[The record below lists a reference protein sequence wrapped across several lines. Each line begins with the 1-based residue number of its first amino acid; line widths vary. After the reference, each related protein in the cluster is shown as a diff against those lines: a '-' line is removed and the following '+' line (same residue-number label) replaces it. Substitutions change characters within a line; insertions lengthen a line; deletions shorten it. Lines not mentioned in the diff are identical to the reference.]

1 MAFVA
6 KINGQVVEGNSIA
19 ELSWL
24 GCMISPGTNGNNN
37 GNNNGNG
44 DVVKGLLGVRKQ
56 DPEKCAKFKKWCVK
70 QYSDGVARDVTVQE
84 AVSTWGVKIDPG
96 TPYRLYRKEYV

>member
-6 KINGQVVEGNSIA
+6 KINGQVVEVNSIA

-37 GNNNGNG
+37 GNNNGNIHTHTTRESREG
-44 DVVKGLLGVRKQ
+44 QLIQVVSKKASLRPAINEAAESAGL
-56 DPEKCAKFKKWCVK
+56 
-70 QYSDGVARDVTVQE
+70 
-84 AVSTWGVKIDPG
+84 
-96 TPYRLYRKEYV
+96 